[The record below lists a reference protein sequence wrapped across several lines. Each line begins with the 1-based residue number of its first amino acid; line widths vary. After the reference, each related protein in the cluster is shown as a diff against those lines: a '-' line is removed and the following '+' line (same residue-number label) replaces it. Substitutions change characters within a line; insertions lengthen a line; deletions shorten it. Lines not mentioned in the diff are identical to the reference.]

1 MENQEKQWMTVIK
14 PKTGWFDVDIKG
26 LFRYK
31 DLIMLFVKRNFTSLY
46 KQTVL
51 GPLWA
56 IIQPFLTTVIFS
68 VIFGNIAGLNDTGT
82 PNLVFY
88 MSANI
93 TWAYFSSCL
102 ISTANTFIGN
112 SSIMGKV
119 YFPRLVMPI
128 STVLTQLISFAI
140 QFLFF
145 MCFWVFYLVQGEF
158 APAWGYM
165 ALTPLIIVQMAMLGL
180 GFGVIVSA
188 LTTKYR
194 DLAMLVSFGVQL
206 WMYATPVAYSSDIVI
221 EKLGST
227 WGQVYMLN
235 PMTPVIETMR
245 YAYLGVGSFNLTYY
259 LISWAITIVVLF
271 FGIILFSRVEK
282 TFMDTV

>member
-1 MENQEKQWMTVIK
+1 MTVIK
-14 PKTGWFDVDIKG
+14 PKTGWFDIDIKG

-46 KQTVL
+46 KQTIL

-102 ISTANTFIGN
+102 VSTSNTFISN
-112 SSIMGKV
+112 SAIMGKV

-140 QFLFF
+140 QFVFF

-158 APAWGYM
+158 TPSWGYM
-165 ALTPLIIVQMAMLGL
+165 ALTPLIIIQMAMLGL

-245 YAYLGVGSFNLTYY
+245 YAYLGVGSFNLMYY
-259 LISWAITIVVLF
+259 LISWAITLVVLF